1 MALTEPMRGDNE
13 RMAGEAPVGGEQ
25 FETLLLS
32 LDEQQFVERVLVI
45 ERWLNRPCRMDD
57 RHRQER
63 HVLIFEGDEYVVRSE
78 TALARP

>member
-1 MALTEPMRGDNE
+1 MEPMRGNDK
-13 RMAGEAPVGGEQ
+13 RMADKTPVGGEQ
-25 FETLLLS
+25 FETFLLS
-32 LDEQQFVERVLVI
+32 LYEQQFVERVLVI
-45 ERWLNRPCRMDD
+45 ERRLKCLHGMDD